1 MKPGDEFFENI
12 AMCDEDVLEKYMDS
26 GNIDDEDIRKLIFE
40 RKLVPCYFGSAL
52 KLDGVEEILDGLEK
66 YTLKKEYPN
75 EFGATVC
82 QGQRTL

>member
-1 MKPGDEFFENI
+1 
-12 AMCDEDVLEKYMDS
+12 MCDEDVLEKYMDS

-66 YTLKKEYPN
+66 YTLKKSILMNLERKYIRYQ
-75 EFGATVC
+75 EMIKIKG
-82 QGQRTL
+82 